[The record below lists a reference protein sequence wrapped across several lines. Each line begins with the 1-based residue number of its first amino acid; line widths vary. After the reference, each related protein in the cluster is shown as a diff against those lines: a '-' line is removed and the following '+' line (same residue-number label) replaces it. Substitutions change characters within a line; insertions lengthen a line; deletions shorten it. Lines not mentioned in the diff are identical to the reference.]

1 VAHLSCRIHSMIKTY
16 IRTPKD
22 KAIHT
27 ISEPIKGSWICVTKP
42 THEDLVTVTKVLD
55 LDIDTLQDAL
65 DPYEAPRIA
74 MDESDVYVFT
84 RYCHPENKLAS
95 TEPLLILITETEIVT
110 VSPYAV
116 DFLNKLST
124 TLRTNTHDRVKLLL
138 EILEQSHETYRSYLD
153 QIIKLTFKIRTQ
165 LSTSTFTNKD
175 FLKMIDIEEDLN
187 EMLTS
192 LQPNGILLETLH
204 AEKIFKLSPDEKE
217 MLEDLRLESSELIE
231 ITKARLR
238 TVENIRE
245 VYNTI
250 SNASL
255 NETFKKLTSIAIFLA
270 IPTIIG
276 GLYGMNIGL
285 PGADHENAFLEVLGI
300 IIVAVTLVIFIFK
313 RKKWL

>member
-1 VAHLSCRIHSMIKTY
+1 MIKTY

-27 ISEPIKGSWICVTKP
+27 IDKPISGSWISVTRP

-255 NETFKKLTSIAIFLA
+255 NETFKKLTSIAIFLS
-270 IPTIIG
+270 IPTIVG
-276 GLYGMNIGL
+276 GLYGMNIQL
-285 PGADHENAFLEVLGI
+285 PLATEKYAFFEIVG
-300 IIVAVTLVIFIFK
+300 IVAILVSTAVIIFK

>member
-1 VAHLSCRIHSMIKTY
+1 MIKTY

-22 KAIHT
+22 KAIRS
-27 ISEPIKGSWICVTKP
+27 IEEPVKNSWICVTKP

-95 TEPLLILITETEIVT
+95 TEPLLVLITENEIVT

-124 TLRTNTHDRVKLLL
+124 TLKTNTHDRVKLLL
-138 EILEQSHETYRSYLD
+138 EILEQSHETYRNYLD

-175 FLKMIDIEEDLN
+175 FLKLIDIEEDLN

-192 LQPNGILLETLH
+192 LQPNGNLLEALH

-285 PGADHENAFLEVLGI
+285 PGADHENAFLEVIGI